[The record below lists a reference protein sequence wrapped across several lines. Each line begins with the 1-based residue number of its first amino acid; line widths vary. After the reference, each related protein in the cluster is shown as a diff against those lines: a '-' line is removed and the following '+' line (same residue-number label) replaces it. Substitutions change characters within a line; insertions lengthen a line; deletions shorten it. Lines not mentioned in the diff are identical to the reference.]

1 MVWPAL
7 RSRTATEQNRTAAG
21 AYCRYPERS
30 AVLLAACS
38 LVCAA
43 AHVLRLA
50 AGPDLISCVHPDQD
64 QSPFYLVSGDLH
76 STWCL
81 VTVLL
86 LYFFGMAAALWWVA
100 LAAGF
105 YLAAGRKWSREAVS
119 DVAGYFHAAAWAL
132 PAVQTAA
139 VLALRRFS
147 GDELTGL
154 CYVDSAA
161 AGSLVGFVLAPLG
174 FYLVAGLVLVGAGF
188 VAMFRIRADLLESS
202 ALVGSRQLEKLMLK
216 VTNCAV
222 FH

>member
-1 MVWPAL
+1 
-7 RSRTATEQNRTAAG
+7 
-21 AYCRYPERS
+21 
-30 AVLLAACS
+30 VLLAACS

-64 QSPFYLVSGDLH
+64 QSPSYLVSGDLH

-174 FYLVAGLVLVGAGF
+174 FYLVAGLVLVGARRQPPAREAHAQGNQLCSVSLTPATF
-188 VAMFRIRADLLESS
+188 LFLFF
-202 ALVGSRQLEKLMLK
+202 SRPRSEGWPHHGRTFSIYPCPLS
-216 VTNCAV
+216 
-222 FH
+222 F